1 MTYDNTSIVLHI
13 IPQFVPELPNTSM
26 NPTVQRLVLV
36 IALAGT
42 VHAESKSSMQ
52 DPIVVACFATIYVS
66 FISVFIM
73 VGVAIRVFFGHR
85 AARKAVKRRY
95 ASLPPEQQSSIT
107 EISETIATNLD
118 VSTPGGGKWKKAW
131 RNWSEQENTRGLK
144 LKSKVT
150 FYSPYEF
157 VEDTFRL
164 AEIAMNKEDLA
175 MKKVKEEGAKTK
187 AAIHAAA
194 VMWAIYWPEEIEK
207 AREKKAIKDSLG
219 TGEIP
224 IPKSAEVE

>member
-1 MTYDNTSIVLHI
+1 
-13 IPQFVPELPNTSM
+13 M

-42 VHAESKSSMQ
+42 VHAESKSSN
-52 DPIVVACFATIYVS
+52 DGAIILAIASLATCYVIL
-66 FISVFIM
+66 ISVLIAA
-73 VGVAIRVFFGHR
+73 GVAIRTAFGGK

-95 ASLPPEQQSSIT
+95 ASLPSEQQSSIA
-107 EISETIATNLD
+107 ELSETIATTLD

-131 RNWSEQENTRGLK
+131 RNWSEQDDTRGLK

-150 FYSPYEF
+150 GYSPYDF

-164 AEIAMNKEDLA
+164 AEIAMCEEDFA
-175 MKKVKEEGAKTK
+175 MKKVKEKGEKTK
-187 AAIHAAA
+187 EAIHEAA

-219 TGEIP
+219 KGDIP
-224 IPKSAEVE
+224 IPKSAEVEV